1 MFNISVS
8 TTRSA
13 VFCLA
18 AACFASTAQADI
30 VGVGGMPA
38 TVSDALLA
46 STHAANISRSL
57 VTSLGNAGPTTIA
70 PVNSTATVA
79 NNVRL
84 WDEVIPPAPSPKP
97 TQASL
102 PATAQP
108 RTTMAASSMPQTTSG
123 MMATNLKVNASGRMG
138 SAAAR

>member
-1 MFNISVS
+1 MFKISVS

-18 AACFASTAQADI
+18 AACFVSTAQADVI
-30 VGVGGMPA
+30 GVGSMPA

-46 STHAANISRSL
+46 STHAANVARSL
-57 VTSLGNAGPTTIA
+57 VTSIGNAGPNTIA
-70 PVNSTATVA
+70 PVNSTTAAA
-79 NNVRL
+79 NHVRL

-108 RTTMAASSMPQTTSG
+108 RTTINISSMPQMSAG
-123 MMATNLKVNASGRMG
+123 MMATNFKINASGRMG

>member
-1 MFNISVS
+1 MFKISVS

-18 AACFASTAQADI
+18 TACFASTAQADVI
-30 VGVGGMPA
+30 GVGGMPA

-57 VTSLGNAGPTTIA
+57 VTSIGSAGPTTIA
-70 PVNSTATVA
+70 PVNSTTVA

-108 RTTMAASSMPQTTSG
+108 RTTMAVSSTPQPTVG

>member
-1 MFNISVS
+1 MFKISVS

-18 AACFASTAQADI
+18 AACFASTAQADVI
-30 VGVGGMPA
+30 GVGGMPA

-57 VTSLGNAGPTTIA
+57 VTSIGSAGPTTIA
-70 PVNSTATVA
+70 PVNSTTVA
-79 NNVRL
+79 NDVRL

-108 RTTMAASSMPQTTSG
+108 RTTMAVSSTPQPTVG

>member
-1 MFNISVS
+1 MFKISVS

-18 AACFASTAQADI
+18 AACFASTAQADVI
-30 VGVGGMPA
+30 GVGGMPA

-57 VTSLGNAGPTTIA
+57 VTSIGSAGPTTIA
-70 PVNSTATVA
+70 PVNSTTVA

-108 RTTMAASSMPQTTSG
+108 RTTMAVSSTPQTTVG
-123 MMATNLKVNASGRMG
+123 MMATNFKVNASGRMG

>member
-1 MFNISVS
+1 MFKISVS

-18 AACFASTAQADI
+18 AACFASTAQADV

-57 VTSLGNAGPTTIA
+57 VTSIGNAGPTTIA
-70 PVNSTATVA
+70 PVNSTTVA

-108 RTTMAASSMPQTTSG
+108 RTTIAVSSMSQTTTG

>member
-1 MFNISVS
+1 MFKISVS
-8 TTRSA
+8 TTRRA

-18 AACFASTAQADI
+18 AACIASTAQADVI
-30 VGVGGMPA
+30 GVGGIPA

-46 STHAANISRSL
+46 STHAANVSRSL
-57 VTSLGNAGPTTIA
+57 VTSIGHAGPTSIA

-108 RTTMAASSMPQTTSG
+108 RTTIAASSMPQTTG

>member
-1 MFNISVS
+1 MFKISVS

-18 AACFASTAQADI
+18 AACFASTAQADVI
-30 VGVGGMPA
+30 GVGGMPA

-57 VTSLGNAGPTTIA
+57 VTSIGSAGPTTIA
-70 PVNSTATVA
+70 PVNSTTVA

-108 RTTMAASSMPQTTSG
+108 RTTMAVSSTPQPTVG

>member
-18 AACFASTAQADI
+18 AACFASTAQADVI
-30 VGVGGMPA
+30 GVGGMPA

-57 VTSLGNAGPTTIA
+57 VTSIGSAGPTTIA
-70 PVNSTATVA
+70 PVNSTTVA

-108 RTTMAASSMPQTTSG
+108 RTTMAASSTPQTTVG

>member
-1 MFNISVS
+1 MFKISVS
-8 TTRSA
+8 TTRRA

-30 VGVGGMPA
+30 VGIGGMPA

-46 STHAANISRSL
+46 STHAANVSRSL
-57 VTSLGNAGPTTIA
+57 VTSIGSAGPTTIA
-70 PVNSTATVA
+70 PVNSTTVA

-108 RTTMAASSMPQTTSG
+108 RTTIAVSSMPQTTG
-123 MMATNLKVNASGRMG
+123 MMATNFKINASGRMG

>member
-1 MFNISVS
+1 MFKISVS

-18 AACFASTAQADI
+18 AACFASTAQADVI
-30 VGVGGMPA
+30 GVGGMPA

-57 VTSLGNAGPTTIA
+57 VTSIGSAGPTTIA
-70 PVNSTATVA
+70 PVNSTTVA

-108 RTTMAASSMPQTTSG
+108 RTTMAVSSTPQTAVG

>member
-1 MFNISVS
+1 MFKISVS

-18 AACFASTAQADI
+18 AACFASTAQADVI
-30 VGVGGMPA
+30 GVGGMPA

-57 VTSLGNAGPTTIA
+57 VTSIGSAGPTTIA
-70 PVNSTATVA
+70 PVNSTTVA

-108 RTTMAASSMPQTTSG
+108 RTTMAVSSTPQTTVG